1 MSAEERRAAV
11 VKAALPLV
19 IEYGSAVTT
28 KQIAT
33 AAGIAEGTIF
43 RAFEDKDAVVDAC
56 IVEALRPDQVIAD
69 VGAISLDRP
78 LAERLTEAAEAVQ
91 AHMGRIGSVMRAL
104 HLSGPVDRR
113 RGRPDPDGKETQAGG
128 ERGGGER
135 GGRRPGRH
143 DRQES
148 VEAIH
153 AAVAELFEPDRDS
166 LRLSPEQLAEVFLR
180 VAFVDRR
187 RAWAKPTQLE
197 MKDLIELFLNGAIAH
212 AEGGAGR
219 GSQ

>member
-1 MSAEERRAAV
+1 MSPEERRAAV

-19 IEYGSAVTT
+19 IEYGAAVTT

-43 RAFEDKDAVVDAC
+43 RAFDDKDAVIDAC
-56 IVEALRPDQVIAD
+56 IAEALRPDQVLAD

-78 LAERLTEAAEAVQ
+78 LAARLTEAAEAVQ

-104 HLSGPVDRR
+104 HMSGRHRREHDAAGGEER
-113 RGRPDPDGKETQAGG
+113 RGRSRGSGG
-128 ERGGGER
+128 
-135 GGRRPGRH
+135 
-143 DRQES
+143 RQES
-148 VEAIH
+148 VAAIH

-166 LRLSPEQLAEVFLR
+166 LRLPPDQLADVFLR

-187 RAWAKPTQLE
+187 RSWAKEPTQLSIE
-197 MKDLIELFLNGAIAH
+197 ELVELFLDGAIMP
-212 AEGGAGR
+212 AEGGADR
-219 GSQ
+219 GSE